1 MDFDPHNAPLI
12 GSTVIYTG
20 DKSTP
25 AEKCSVVD
33 NDDYPMVG
41 MLVIKNEAGKT
52 FAVSGSL
59 VEIVEDAQISPDLE
73 TLLNQLRD
81 ETPPNIENVEAW
93 AYQDGWNSALDRVKL
108 ALLEL
113 STSKN

>member
-1 MDFDPHNAPLI
+1 MNFDPHNAPLI

-25 AEKCSVVD
+25 AKKCTVVD

-59 VEIVEDAQISPDLE
+59 VEIAEDVKISPDLE
-73 TLLNQLRD
+73 AFLNELRD
-81 ETPPNIENVEAW
+81 ETPPNVENVEAW
-93 AYQDGWNSALDRVKL
+93 AYQDGWNAALDKVKA
-108 ALLEL
+108 ALSAP